1 MLGAG
6 WTRDTGVETDK
17 EAAVA
22 EVEQS
27 RQLDAT
33 AEAVWRLVSDPDRL
47 AEWVPTIVASRPAG
61 QGTVHLQGESH
72 GHDYDIS
79 GRLTLDQ
86 AARRLSWDSPRNA
99 GYQGELT
106 VTGHDG
112 GSTVTVRVSVPDLPP
127 SVGEELERGAAE
139 ALDRIGRLAGT

>member
-1 MLGAG
+1 
-6 WTRDTGVETDK
+6 VETGK
-17 EAAVA
+17 EAAMA

-27 RQLDAT
+27 RELDAT

-47 AEWVPTIVASRPAG
+47 AEWVPTIAASRPAG

-72 GHDYDIS
+72 GHDYDTS

-86 AARRLSWDSPRNA
+86 AARRLSWDSPRHP
-99 GYQGELT
+99 GYHGVLT
-106 VTGHDG
+106 VAGRDG
-112 GSTVTVRVSVPDLPP
+112 GSTVTVRVSVPGLPP
-127 SVGEELERGAAE
+127 AAGDELARGAAE